1 MRVTKANLLELG
13 VSAARVDRY
22 LPDLRALLPE
32 HDIDTPLRLA
42 HFLAQVLHESGLLR
56 IVEENLNY
64 SAEGLRRIFPR
75 YFTPAQAQR
84 YARQPQAIASRVYG
98 GRLGNGDEA
107 SGDGWRFR
115 GRGLIQLTG
124 RDNYRAL
131 ADWLADDVVAAP
143 DSVAA
148 RYAVHGAVFYW
159 TRRVDQR
166 PRRRRRRARGDPAD
180 QRRLHRACPSAY
192 ACSTPPSARSRT
204 RRRPRW
210 WTPPTSS
217 PPRSSTCA
225 TRRASR
231 PRPASRRL
239 PQGTPVAVLEPAADG
254 WVRVRVVSADRS
266 SRDSSTRHS

>member
-1 MRVTKANLLELG
+1 MTRTNLLELG

-22 LPDLRALLPE
+22 LSDLRALLPK

-64 SAEGLRRIFPR
+64 SAEGLLRVFPR

-84 YARQPQAIASRVYG
+84 YARQPQAIANRVYG

-124 RDNYRAL
+124 RDNYPAL

-143 DSVAA
+143 DRVAK
-148 RYAVHGAVFYW
+148 RDAVHGAVFYW
-159 TRRVDQR
+159 RGARDQPPPTPTTRARVTRRINGGFISCQT
-166 PRRRRRRARGDPAD
+166 RAAA
-180 QRRLHRACPSAY
+180 H
-192 ACSTPPSARSRT
+192 TEARSLPDAPS
-204 RRRPRW
+204 RRSR
-210 WTPPTSS
+210 PTS
-217 PPRSSTCA
+217 
-225 TRRASR
+225 
-231 PRPASRRL
+231 
-239 PQGTPVAVLEPAADG
+239 
-254 WVRVRVVSADRS
+254 
-266 SRDSSTRHS
+266 